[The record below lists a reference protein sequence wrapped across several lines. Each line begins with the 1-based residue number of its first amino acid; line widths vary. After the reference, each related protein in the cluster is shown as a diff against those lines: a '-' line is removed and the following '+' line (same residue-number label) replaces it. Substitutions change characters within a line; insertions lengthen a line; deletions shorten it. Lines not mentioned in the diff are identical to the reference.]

1 MGTTIN
7 NEDTPMTN
15 INLSEIASANFHQT
29 YKVAY
34 LEFIDGHCI
43 RVDFKN
49 SQEMY
54 DFEAECDKRGINN
67 WRGNFA

>member
-1 MGTTIN
+1 
-7 NEDTPMTN
+7 MTN
-15 INLSEIASANFHQT
+15 INLSEIASANFHPT

-34 LEFIDGHCI
+34 VTYINGRCI

-54 DFEAECDKRGINN
+54 DFEETCEKQGIKN
-67 WRGNFA
+67 WRGNFQ